1 MYRIGF
7 IGVPSTGKTTLARA
21 LSANSYK
28 VPEFARAELV
38 SEYARR
44 FIVEYG
50 TDVTLMD
57 QFRIIK
63 KQCEWEDRV
72 PFESTDLVITD
83 SPIHISFMYS
93 LDRCD
98 GSKKDVLYLNDIF
111 KILNKL
117 TYPPRYDV
125 IFHLPW
131 DAFKPVDDGVRASF
145 QLEDEWRKKADIR
158 LRSVFEVFPPKH
170 FHSVQAQST
179 EDRIEEC
186 LKFMKLK
193 LLSETA

>member
-21 LSANSYK
+21 LSANAYK
-28 VPEFARAELV
+28 MPEFARTELV

-72 PFESTDLVITD
+72 PVESTDLIITD

-98 GSKKDVLYLNDIF
+98 GSKKDVLY
-111 KILNKL
+111 
-117 TYPPRYDV
+117 
-125 IFHLPW
+125 
-131 DAFKPVDDGVRASF
+131 
-145 QLEDEWRKKADIR
+145 
-158 LRSVFEVFPPKH
+158 
-170 FHSVQAQST
+170 
-179 EDRIEEC
+179 
-186 LKFMKLK
+186 
-193 LLSETA
+193 